1 MILKSIS
8 KSYGNEKV
16 LDELSLTLN
25 KNEVVG
31 LIGRNG
37 VGKSTLMKIITQL
50 DKKFTG
56 NIEGN
61 EDIGYLIEE
70 PKLYNNKTGMEHLKY
85 FSSIY
90 NNNFDLEQYNEFLQ
104 NLQMLDVLNKKVKR
118 YSLGMKQKLGILI
131 SILNNP
137 SFIILDEP
145 TNSMDIETSSEVLN
159 ELKNISQKQNI
170 GILISSHK
178 LEDIE
183 EICDRFLFLK
193 DGKISREETKNSKNI
208 NIINLAFIDK
218 SDLEKFESTQKFG
231 QIISNDSNT
240 LKLKTKHNVNSI
252 LKHINE
258 YNIELKDIFS
268 EKQTLRDIY
277 IKESGGSKID
287 SKH

>member
-8 KSYGNEKV
+8 KSYGNEQV

-37 VGKSTLMKIITQL
+37 AGKSTLMKIITQL
-50 DKKFTG
+50 DKSFTG
-56 NIEGN
+56 SIEGN

-70 PKLYNNKTGMEHLKY
+70 PKLYNNKTGLEHLKY

-90 NNNFDLEQYNEFLQ
+90 NNNFDLKLYNEFLQ
-104 NLQMLDVLNKKVKR
+104 NLQMLDVLNRKVKK

-145 TNSMDIETSSEVLN
+145 TNSMDIETSSELLK
-159 ELKNISQKQNI
+159 ELKKIAQKQNI

-183 EICDRFLFLK
+183 NVCDRFLFLK
-193 DGKISREETKNSKNI
+193 DGKISREET
-208 NIINLAFIDK
+208 
-218 SDLEKFESTQKFG
+218 
-231 QIISNDSNT
+231 
-240 LKLKTKHNVNSI
+240 
-252 LKHINE
+252 
-258 YNIELKDIFS
+258 
-268 EKQTLRDIY
+268 
-277 IKESGGSKID
+277 
-287 SKH
+287 